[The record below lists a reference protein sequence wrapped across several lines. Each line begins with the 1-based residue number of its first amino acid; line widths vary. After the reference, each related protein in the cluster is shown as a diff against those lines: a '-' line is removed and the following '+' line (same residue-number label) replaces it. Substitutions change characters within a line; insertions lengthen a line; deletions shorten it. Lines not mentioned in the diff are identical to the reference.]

1 MSEAKRL
8 RELEVENAR
17 RKKLLA
23 GSMLWN
29 EVINDV
35 LKKVVAVQ
43 PGCCPRI
50 CPCLPRIARVAPGYW
65 RTLKRPKPL
74 FLLGIPAF
82 LGCCKRCSWWLWVDS
97 NHRPQH
103 YECCALTG

>member
-50 CPCLPRIARVAPGYW
+50 CPCLPPDCKSRPGILADTKKAE
-65 RTLKRPKPL
+65 TLVFIGDSGL
-74 FLLGIPAF
+74 SGMSLEVLLGMGAKQ
-82 LGCCKRCSWWLWVDS
+82 GAAT
-97 NHRPQH
+97 Q
-103 YECCALTG
+103 